1 MVYNKMDKY
10 FKDITR
16 DILLKGTKDRD
27 PRPKYA
33 DGTTAYTKSI
43 NHVMMQFDLANG
55 EFPLLT
61 LRPVSLKSAIGEI
74 LWIYRDESND
84 LNLLKDKYG
93 ITWWDP
99 WDIGDRTI
107 GSCYGETVRRH
118 NLMKNLLKGL
128 KENPDSRRH
137 IINLWQENDFKDK
150 HGLKPCAYQT
160 VWNVRH
166 GENGIDYLDMC
177 LFQRSCDWIVA
188 ASTTNQVQYAA
199 FLCMVANHLGYT
211 PGVYTWFG
219 ANVHIYD
226 RHESAARELI
236 YRESVKQETPIMLV
250 NNNTNRDFYKVNPE
264 DYIIAGGINLSEIK
278 KQNPQIKLELGI

>member
-1 MVYNKMDKY
+1 MIYNKMDKY

-16 DILLKGTKDRD
+16 DILLRGTKDRD

-33 DGTTAYTKSI
+33 DSTTAYTKSI

-166 GENGIDYLDMC
+166 GENDIDYLDMC

-199 FLCMVANHLGYT
+199 FLYMVANHLGYT

-236 YRESVKQETPIMLV
+236 DRESVKQECPIMLI
-250 NNNTNRDFYKVNPE
+250 NNNINKDFYKINPE
-264 DYIIAGGINLSEIK
+264 DYVIAGGINLSDIK